1 MIGYQHRPQTIQS
14 MCLVEFG
21 VTYAT
26 DYRCD
31 DDSDVLPLTEPEAT
45 SSQITL
51 TGGFGKMNK
60 HRREAVIQF
69 ILSLV
74 IGIELS

>member
-45 SSQITL
+45 SSQL
-51 TGGFGKMNK
+51 
-60 HRREAVIQF
+60 H
-69 ILSLV
+69 
-74 IGIELS
+74 

>member
-1 MIGYQHRPQTIQS
+1 

-60 HRREAVIQF
+60 GRKNI
-69 ILSLV
+69 
-74 IGIELS
+74 